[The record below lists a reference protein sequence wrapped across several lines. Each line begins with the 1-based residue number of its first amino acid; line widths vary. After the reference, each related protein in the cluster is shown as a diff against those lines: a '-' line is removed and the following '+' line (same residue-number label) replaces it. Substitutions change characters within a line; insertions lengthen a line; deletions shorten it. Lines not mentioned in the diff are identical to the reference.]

1 MKILKKILIG
11 FAALIGLIVIAAIVL
26 PIVFKGKIKE
36 MVDKEI
42 AKTVNA
48 DVVFDVNNFSL
59 SVFRHFP
66 NVTVEVKELGV
77 FNRAPFE
84 GVHLFVVERF
94 DVVLNL
100 NDVLFGDQLRVKGIT
115 LVRPQINVKVL
126 KDGRANYNITYPSTD
141 TVKTSEEPSKFSF
154 GIDNWTI
161 EDAEVVYDDETMPI
175 YLSLRGL
182 DHSGSGNFNDQQFD
196 LKTKTTADSVTLKY
210 GGAEY
215 LTNKR
220 AGIDAII
227 GISENYTKYTF
238 KENLAKLNDFA
249 LGFDGWFKMNEKDFG
264 MDINFKSP
272 ENSFKSILSLVPGM
286 YSKDFDKVETKG
298 DLAFNGFVKGTYS
311 EKQMPAFNLEMI
323 VKDAMFKYPS
333 VPAAVTNIGVDL
345 LVDNK
350 TGVIENTLVDL
361 KKFHIDFGSNPIDAR
376 ATIANLKDYR
386 VDAFVKAAFNLA
398 EVEKMFP
405 MEGVELKGIF
415 SANATIKG
423 VYDSIKK
430 TIPAVNATMSLA
442 NGYVKTSQFPIPLQD
457 LKFTSSIKNTSG
469 KMAET
474 FINVNGFSMLMDGEK
489 FTADLMLQNLNDYTW
504 DLRANGSVDIEK
516 MTKIFPLDGMTLAG
530 KVKANIETKGKY
542 SDVTAKH
549 YDRLPTSGSATLS
562 NFKFT
567 SKTLPYAVTISQAEA
582 SFNPQ
587 KIEMKNTSGTI
598 GKSDFNVSGAVNNYL
613 GYVFGGGT
621 IAGTM
626 NFNST
631 LLDLNE
637 FMTDSAPT
645 TTKDTTKLTVIPIPL
660 NIDFLLH
667 SNLKTV
673 KMMDYNISNAIGDIV
688 VKDGM
693 AKMNNV
699 KFNMLDGAFA
709 VNGTYDTRNIQH
721 PKYDFGLKVED
732 LSIQKAAS
740 TFSIIKTYAPIA
752 GMAQG
757 KFGTD
762 FKVSGELGQDMMPKM
777 NTVNGDGLIKI
788 AEAAVTQSKLISGVT
803 SLTKLQDA
811 DNVTLKNVLMS
822 ATISD
827 GKLSVKP
834 FNVKFG
840 NYVTAVS
847 GSTAL
852 DGKINY
858 ALKMNVPAGKLG
870 SQLQSL
876 VGVSNPSSEVP
887 LNIGMGGTFLN
898 PQLQLASQEQKQQV
912 KEAVTTVAK
921 DKAKDAV
928 QEAVKGTQAQDVVN
942 NLLGGKKDSTKT
954 KTDSTKAN
962 PVQDVLQNKLQNLLK
977 RKKN

>member
-272 ENSFKSILSLVPGM
+272 ENSFKSILSLVQGM

-516 MTKIFPLDGMTLAG
+516 MTKIFPLDGMTL
-530 KVKANIETKGKY
+530 
-542 SDVTAKH
+542 
-549 YDRLPTSGSATLS
+549 
-562 NFKFT
+562 
-567 SKTLPYAVTISQAEA
+567 
-582 SFNPQ
+582 
-587 KIEMKNTSGTI
+587 
-598 GKSDFNVSGAVNNYL
+598 
-613 GYVFGGGT
+613 
-621 IAGTM
+621 
-626 NFNST
+626 
-631 LLDLNE
+631 
-637 FMTDSAPT
+637 
-645 TTKDTTKLTVIPIPL
+645 
-660 NIDFLLH
+660 
-667 SNLKTV
+667 
-673 KMMDYNISNAIGDIV
+673 
-688 VKDGM
+688 
-693 AKMNNV
+693 
-699 KFNMLDGAFA
+699 
-709 VNGTYDTRNIQH
+709 
-721 PKYDFGLKVED
+721 
-732 LSIQKAAS
+732 
-740 TFSIIKTYAPIA
+740 
-752 GMAQG
+752 
-757 KFGTD
+757 
-762 FKVSGELGQDMMPKM
+762 
-777 NTVNGDGLIKI
+777 
-788 AEAAVTQSKLISGVT
+788 
-803 SLTKLQDA
+803 
-811 DNVTLKNVLMS
+811 
-822 ATISD
+822 
-827 GKLSVKP
+827 
-834 FNVKFG
+834 
-840 NYVTAVS
+840 
-847 GSTAL
+847 
-852 DGKINY
+852 
-858 ALKMNVPAGKLG
+858 
-870 SQLQSL
+870 
-876 VGVSNPSSEVP
+876 
-887 LNIGMGGTFLN
+887 
-898 PQLQLASQEQKQQV
+898 
-912 KEAVTTVAK
+912 
-921 DKAKDAV
+921 
-928 QEAVKGTQAQDVVN
+928 
-942 NLLGGKKDSTKT
+942 
-954 KTDSTKAN
+954 
-962 PVQDVLQNKLQNLLK
+962 
-977 RKKN
+977 